1 MKEVDKEFVLGV
13 THVIS
18 NPCKIK
24 DLLIDLIRSSSYEI
38 FLILPTANAFLRKDR
53 IGIMQILKKMAEDN
67 PDLFIR
73 ILTPTNN
80 GVDKII
86 RTVLENNENANNLNI
101 DIKSI
106 EETSEITINTVTIL
120 VIDRKV
126 SLVIEKAD
134 DSKENFIDAIG
145 SATYSSSRPTVLSY
159 ISIFQSLWKESILYE
174 KLKVHDKMQKEFIN
188 IASHEMKT
196 PVQAILGYV
205 ELFNAYPEAKDDMI
219 NAIFRNALRL
229 QKLTQDILDVTKIES
244 NSLKLNKE
252 SFNLSDKIRSV
263 IYDFNIGIHANLYNK
278 NNRLINIEFKSKL
291 IEKDIIIC
299 ADKIRVY
306 QVISNL
312 LNNAFKFTN
321 KANGSNITID
331 VIESK
336 EDNKVTVGVKDEGT
350 GIDSEIIP
358 NLFNKFVTKSENG
371 MGLGLFISKSIV
383 EAHGGN
389 IWAENNHYNNEK
401 GSTFYFSLPLL

>member
-1 MKEVDKEFVLGV
+1 MKEIDKEFVLGV
-13 THVIS
+13 THVIF
-18 NPCKIK
+18 NPYKIK

-38 FLILPTANAFLRKDR
+38 LLILPTANAFLRKDR

-67 PDLFIR
+67 PDLLIR

-80 GVDKII
+80 SVDKII

-174 KLKVHDKMQKEFIN
+174 KLKIHDKMQKEFIN

-205 ELFNAYPEAKDDMI
+205 ELFNAYPEAKDEMI

-229 QKLTQDILDVTKIES
+229 QKMTQDILDVTKIES

-252 SFNLSDKIRSV
+252 SFNLSDKIRSI
-263 IYDFNIGIHANLYNK
+263 IYDFNKGIHANLYNK

-312 LNNAFKFTN
+312 LNNAIKFTN

-350 GIDSEIIP
+350 GIDSEIMP